1 MCCLQLRLCTSSGRA
16 VLRALAVFLAL
27 RWFLWERFRHRPSS
41 AGENNDLELKR
52 PREGPFPRHPPM
64 IAKPNS
70 DNRRGVTHEEST
82 TSRPRSGPHGRPG
95 RAHRGRAHRRERPAL
110 QARAAPLPRMRQGL
124 RLLRHGEPPGPGPRA
139 SAAGLPKAS
148 CRPRR
153 SGRSRRRRPPSRAA
167 ATRS

>member
-1 MCCLQLRLCTSSGRA
+1 MAHRCPGPRTSHSAQLLPHFGCAKT
-16 VLRALAVFLAL
+16 AL

-124 RLLRHGEPPGPGPRA
+124 RLLRHGEPRGPQAVEGDGGLATSFWTISGGP
-139 SAAGLPKAS
+139 SLLF
-148 CRPRR
+148 
-153 SGRSRRRRPPSRAA
+153 
-167 ATRS
+167 